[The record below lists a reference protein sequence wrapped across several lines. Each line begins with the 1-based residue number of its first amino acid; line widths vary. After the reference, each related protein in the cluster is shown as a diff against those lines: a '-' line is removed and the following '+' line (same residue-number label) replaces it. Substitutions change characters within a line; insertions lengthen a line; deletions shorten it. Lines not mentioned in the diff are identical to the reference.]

1 MTITDI
7 KKKQIWDKVLE
18 LLKPTLP
25 EVVYNTFYAETKLKD
40 IQNNFAIISVPTL
53 FVKQVLTPN
62 QANIEAKLSD
72 VMETTLT
79 CKILLESEIASNF
92 EPAPFEQLKKTSS
105 GVIPKFTFDNFVVG
119 QCNKESHAAS
129 LACAITPG
137 MFYNPLFIYG
147 PSGLGKTHLL
157 NAIGNYVLTNTP
169 EKKVIYTS
177 CVDFVN
183 DFIGSIKEGKTDL
196 FNIRYRTCDILLIDD
211 IQFLAG
217 KEKSHEAFFH
227 IFNDLINNRKQI
239 VITSDRHPEELNN
252 LEERLVSRFASGL
265 SVSIDTPEF
274 ETILKILEKKIEA
287 FSFDK
292 NFIDQE
298 VLNYIATRNA
308 HDIRRLEGDL
318 NRLLFYSIDFCSSK
332 YINMK
337 IALEAFKGMET
348 KIASKE
354 DLSANQ
360 IKTVICNYYGL
371 TKNQLVSKS
380 RTSNIATARH
390 IAMYMCRKHLDLPYA
405 KIGEE
410 FGKRDHS
417 TVLSACDKIE
427 KALKKDDAMKKACTQ
442 IEKILKK

>member
-1 MTITDI
+1 MTLTDI
-7 KKKQIWDKVLE
+7 KKKQIWEKVLS
-18 LLKPTLP
+18 LLKPTLQ
-25 EVVYNTFYAETKLKD
+25 EVVYNTFYADTKLKD
-40 IQNNFAIISVPTL
+40 IQNNYAIISVPTL

-62 QANIEAKLSD
+62 QANIEEKLSE
-72 VMETTLT
+72 VLETKLS
-79 CKILLESEIASNF
+79 CKLLLESEIASNF
-92 EPAPFEQLKKTSS
+92 EPAPIEPLKKTSS

-119 QCNKESHAAS
+119 NSNKESHAAS

-147 PSGLGKTHLL
+147 SSGLGKTHLL

-169 EKKVIYTS
+169 EKKVIYTA
-177 CVDFVN
+177 CIDFVD
-183 DFIGSIKEGKTDL
+183 DFVKSIKEGKTDL
-196 FNIRYRTCDILLIDD
+196 FNQRYRTCDILLIDD

-217 KEKSHEAFFH
+217 KEKTHEAFFH

-239 VITSDRHPEELNN
+239 VITSDRHPEELND

-292 NFIDQE
+292 NFIDKE

-348 KIASKE
+348 KLVKD
-354 DLSANQ
+354 DLNANQ
-360 IKTVICNYYGL
+360 IKNIVCNYYGL
-371 TKNQLVSKS
+371 TKQQLISKS
-380 RTSNIATARH
+380 RTSNISNARH
-390 IAMYMCRKHLDLPYA
+390 IAMYLCRKHLDMPFA

-417 TVLSACDKIE
+417 TVLSACEKIE
-427 KALKKDDAMKKACTQ
+427 KRLKKDEALQKAFMQ